1 MLRILKVLTLVMVV
15 AGVTAT
21 AAFAGRAH
29 FVGDPTLTR
38 SDNSITVEGKVAGL
52 GNVPQIDVQVTG
64 TAECVNPGANKPK
77 AANKQAISA
86 GGQFPVQNGKAEFSV
101 TATATFQPSCSP
113 PMTVVF
119 SNVTVTVTA
128 ADGTNLTFRFPGTI

>member
-1 MLRILKVLTLVMVV
+1 MARFWKMLLVVGVLAGMTAAAAV
-15 AGVTAT
+15 AGK
-21 AAFAGRAH
+21 AH
-29 FVGDPTLTR
+29 FVGDPTATR
-38 SDNSITVEGKVAGL
+38 TDTSVTIEGKVAGL

-64 TAECVNPGANKPK
+64 TAECVNPGSNKPK

-101 TATATFQPSCSP
+101 TATATFQPSCDP

-119 SNVTVTVTA
+119 SNLVVTVTA
-128 ADGTNLTFRFPGTI
+128 DDGTSLTFRFSGTF